1 MISIIFY
8 IYIYNFIYIYIKP
21 FINKITFSESWKT
34 FIIMHKES
42 KKEKFNKKIKKAQ
55 NKKTIE

>member
-1 MISIIFY
+1 
-8 IYIYNFIYIYIKP
+8 
-21 FINKITFSESWKT
+21 
-34 FIIMHKES
+34 MHKES